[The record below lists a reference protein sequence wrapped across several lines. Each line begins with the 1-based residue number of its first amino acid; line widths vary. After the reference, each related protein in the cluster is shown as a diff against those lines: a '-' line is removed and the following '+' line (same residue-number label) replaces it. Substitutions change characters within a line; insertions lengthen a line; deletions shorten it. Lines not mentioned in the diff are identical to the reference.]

1 MIISLIV
8 AMDERGGIG
17 KDNRLPWHLASDLKR
32 FKMLTMGHHIVMGRK
47 TYETIGKPLPDRV
60 MLVVTRNKDISPE
73 GCIVVDSLG
82 AAIDLAEANRESE
95 LFIIGGGEIF
105 AQAIA
110 LADKMYITTVYTDV
124 DADVMFPKFD
134 LVEWELIHREKIT
147 HTEDDDY
154 DSDFRI
160 LLRLH

>member
-8 AMDERGGIG
+8 AMDELGGIG
-17 KDNRLPWHLASDLKR
+17 KENRLPWHLPSDLKR
-32 FKMLTMGHHIVMGRK
+32 FKKLTMGHHIVMGRK
-47 TYETIGKPLPDRV
+47 TFETIGKPLPGRL

-82 AAIDLAEANRESE
+82 AAIDLAKADRENE
-95 LFIIGGGEIF
+95 LFIIGGGKIF
-105 AQAIA
+105 TQAIA
-110 LADKMYITTVYTDV
+110 LADKMYITTVHAYV
-124 DADVMFPKFD
+124 DADVWFPKFNPAD
-134 LVEWELIHREKIT
+134 WELIHRETMT